1 LKFAGSPGVERYGRD
16 RRRPRRCEMSETTAG
31 AGEMGWT
38 PWRVAPR
45 SGFEVADPSGSVGI
59 VQIDHERFVVLH
71 AFRYDDP
78 DVERTLLQE
87 LVDDGMD
94 EAEARRAVDEA
105 RTFSPR
111 EDNPTD
117 LASIPRFMRWFEN
130 PYGKHSLAALIHDEL
145 ITDQVNGG
153 RLGSDT
159 LADRFFREMMRT
171 SGVAWLKRW
180 IMWSAVA
187 LRTRFA
193 AGGLRRWSVD
203 PLGRTQRARDLVLRS
218 LRSGRGSR
226 TGPPRSIRGGCS
238 PSRCCCRSSRPGCGE
253 SSGGRVSCSP
263 WQRSGSC
270 LPGWSLERLPRLPRA
285 RADRPQRR
293 PPTEHFSRGGPVSRS
308 TRRPGRST

>member
-1 LKFAGSPGVERYGRD
+1 
-16 RRRPRRCEMSETTAG
+16 MSETRAG
-31 AGEMGWT
+31 SGETGWT
-38 PWRVAPR
+38 PWRVAPE

-59 VQIDHERFVVLH
+59 VQIDHARFVVLN
-71 AFRYDDP
+71 AFRFADP
-78 DVERTLLQE
+78 AVERALLQE

-94 EAEARRAVDEA
+94 ETEARRAVDEA

-130 PYGKHSLAALIHDEL
+130 PYGRHSLAALIHDEL

-159 LADRFFREMMRT
+159 LSDRFFREMMRT

-193 AGGLRRWSVD
+193 AGGVRRWSLLLWVAFSVLGISCAVGAVGAWLADWPTPID
-203 PLGRTQRARDLVLRS
+203 PQWLLAVAAVLPVVAAGLWGEQWGASLVFAVAAFWIVPAGVVAGVGYLVY
-218 LRSGRGSR
+218 LA
-226 TGPPRSIRGGCS
+226 
-238 PSRCCCRSSRPGCGE
+238 
-253 SSGGRVSCSP
+253 
-263 WQRSGSC
+263 
-270 LPGWSLERLPRLPRA
+270 LERIA
-285 RADRPQRR
+285 RAARLR
-293 PPTEHFSRGGPVSRS
+293 
-308 TRRPGRST
+308 